1 MKEIFKSA
9 LNNSYSY
16 QDYRK
21 IITDLLQEGKTTGTI
36 QSEALVNYSR
46 LNETRMHRLDKTIVI
61 DLVIISKLK
70 LIQSQYIWLV
80 IAEGWCGDAAQILP
94 ILNKMS
100 EVSDNI
106 DLKVVFRDD
115 NEALMNLFLTN
126 GNKSIPKLI
135 ILDEATSALDNE
147 TEKAVMD
154 AVNNLS
160 KRITIILIAHRLNT
174 VKKCDKI
181 YLLEKGK
188 NENVRTDIEFSEI
201 EKQFPLESLN
211 YKRSSKKIIF
221 MLKRFDD
228 DRFTSFWL

>member
-135 ILDEATSALDNE
+135 ILDKNSLDVIADWGPRPIG
-147 TEKAVMD
+147 AVE
-154 AVNNLS
+154 
-160 KRITIILIAHRLNT
+160 II
-174 VKKCDKI
+174 
-181 YLLEKGK
+181 E
-188 NENVRTDIEFSEI
+188 
-201 EKQFPLESLN
+201 N
-211 YKRSSKKIIF
+211 YKEKFGIIDDTIKSELQMWYLHDKGLSSQKEIIELF
-221 MLKRFDD
+221 
-228 DRFTSFWL
+228 